1 MFMESWNTLSSQ
13 LALYMEEY
21 ACDDEGAEQEYDL
34 IAKKLTDL
42 LPHINKAAKGKIT
55 YTNLQVYQT
64 IIQDLLSVQR
74 QITSDNATSTLDSFH
89 EL

>member
-1 MFMESWNTLSSQ
+1 
-13 LALYMEEY
+13 MEEY

-64 IIQDLLSVQR
+64 IIQDLLSV
-74 QITSDNATSTLDSFH
+74 
-89 EL
+89 